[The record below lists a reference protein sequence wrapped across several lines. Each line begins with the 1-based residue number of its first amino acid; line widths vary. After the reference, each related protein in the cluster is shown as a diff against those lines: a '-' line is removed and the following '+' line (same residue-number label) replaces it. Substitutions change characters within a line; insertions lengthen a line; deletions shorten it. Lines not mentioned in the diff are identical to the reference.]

1 MAQPTLKQLSAL
13 IAIAETGLF
22 RTAAEKL
29 HVSQPALS
37 EQISQLEYRLGA
49 RLLDRDRRGARLTPV
64 GEAIAIRARRILAD
78 VSELDSLVRSSA
90 ENLGGL
96 IRMGALPTLG
106 PYLMPYVVPVLHAR
120 YPGLR
125 LYVRETTGQALEDGL
140 QAGQY
145 DVALTVG
152 VTPGSKLCVLPLF
165 EEPLKLGI
173 AHDDPLA
180 GRSHI
185 TAQALAGR
193 DVLTLEDGH
202 RLTEQVKAIA
212 RKSGATILDDY
223 QGTSLDGLR
232 QMVGMGM
239 GVSIFPQLY
248 ERSEIRNDR
257 AVEAR
262 PFNSA
267 DAIRKVSLI
276 WRENNPREKD
286 FETLGGIIA
295 ARAAELL
302 AEG

>member
-13 IAIAETGLF
+13 IAIADTGLF

-64 GEAIAIRARRILAD
+64 GEAIAFRARRILAD

-90 ENLGGL
+90 DNLGGL
-96 IRMGALPTLG
+96 VRMGALPTLG

-125 LYVRETTGQALEDGL
+125 LYVRETTGQVLEEGI

-145 DVALTVG
+145 DVALTG
-152 VTPGSKLCVLPLF
+152 GATPESRLHIMPLF
-165 EEPLKLGI
+165 DEALMLGI
-173 AHDDPLA
+173 THDDELA
-180 GRSHI
+180 SRSRI
-185 TAQALAGR
+185 TPQELAGR

-212 RKSGATILDDY
+212 RKSGANILDDY

-257 AVEAR
+257 AVVAR
-262 PFNSA
+262 AFNSP
-267 DAIRKVSLI
+267 DAVRKISLI
-276 WRENNPREKD
+276 WREGNPREKD
-286 FETLGGIIA
+286 FETLGRIIA
-295 ARAAELL
+295 DRAVELL